1 MRPVLFHLWSYA
13 VPTHDFFV
21 LLGVLAGLLVFLA
34 EARRRDM
41 VDERILWIV
50 VGALLCGAVAARLS
64 ALWRYVAIA
73 PEPTLRGFLVGGGRS
88 ILGGL
93 AGAYAGVV
101 LTKRLVGYRE
111 PTGDLFAPAVAL
123 AMAVGRWGCFFTEL
137 PGTPTRLAWAVTF
150 YDGEPRHP
158 SFLYEIIFQFGLF
171 GLLWWARPRVSVKGE
186 LFKIYLLAYALFRFA
201 VEFVRGTTW
210 CGRGSRGRSCS
221 SSRRRWRSAS
231 ISPGVALG
239 GTTPPS
245 RCTEAGHDGRSG
257 APQKGRG
264 RTVET
269 RCVGGVGDLR
279 NHPGLRRPLPVRGTL
294 TNPRRGARA

>member
-201 VEFVRGTTW
+201 VEFVRGNDVVWAGLTRPQLFLIPAT
-210 CGRGSRGRSCS
+210 
-221 SSRRRWRSAS
+221 
-231 ISPGVALG
+231 VALG
-239 GTTPPS
+239 VYFAGRRAGGHYTTL
-245 RCTEAGHDGRSG
+245 ALHGGR
-257 APQKGRG
+257 P
-264 RTVET
+264 
-269 RCVGGVGDLR
+269 
-279 NHPGLRRPLPVRGTL
+279 
-294 TNPRRGARA
+294 